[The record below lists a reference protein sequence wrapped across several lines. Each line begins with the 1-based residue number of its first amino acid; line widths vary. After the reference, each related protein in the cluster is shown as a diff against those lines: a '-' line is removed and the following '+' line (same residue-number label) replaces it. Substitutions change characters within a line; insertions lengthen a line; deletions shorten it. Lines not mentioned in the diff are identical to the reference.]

1 MNIALY
7 QQDIV
12 WLDPDANYTKME
24 DVLRRNPSIDLLV
37 MPEMCTTGF
46 VTQPESC
53 NIESALD
60 VEQRLLRLAR
70 QYNTALAGSFAV
82 QVNGS
87 RPAADIA
94 QAADIARTAD
104 AAQTAGSNRNRLY
117 FVTPEGGVYHYD
129 KHHLFTPG
137 QEDKGYQA
145 GGQQTIVEWR
155 GIRFLLA
162 VCYDLRFPVW
172 LRYTDSTPYD
182 ILLLVANWPSARQLA
197 WNVLLRARAIENQ
210 AYCIGVNRVGHD
222 QMCEYAGGSMAIH
235 PYGHPVTSCEEGQE
249 GLCIFSPDMES
260 LASYRHKF
268 PSLAD
273 ADRFLLEE
281 K

>member
-24 DVLRRNPSIDLLV
+24 DVLRQNPSIDLLV

-53 NIESALD
+53 DIESALE
-60 VEQRLLRLAR
+60 VEQRLLRLAC

-82 QVNGS
+82 QVSGTS
-87 RPAADIA
+87 PTSDIV
-94 QAADIARTAD
+94 RTAD
-104 AAQTAGSNRNRLY
+104 TSQMDGSKRNRLY

-145 GGQQTIVEWR
+145 GDQQTLVEWR
-155 GIRFLLA
+155 GVRFLLA

-172 LRYTDSTPYD
+172 LRYTDSAPYD

-222 QMCEYAGGSMAIH
+222 KMCEYAGGSVAIH
-235 PYGHPVTSCEEGQE
+235 PYGHPVASCEEGQE
-249 GLCIFSPDMES
+249 GLCVFSPDMES

-268 PSLAD
+268 PSLTD
-273 ADRFLLEE
+273 ADRFILHE